1 MASTWKTNMS
11 HRLRP
16 GPKYWKASKEV
27 NFTISRTVSS
37 MLPSIKPFHVHS
49 RSQISVPPKDF
60 NNQKML
66 TRTHFLNFGLP
77 KSVCNTKEN
86 NKKIGKEK
94 EKVEKENLI
103 EATRTCGWESHS
115 SADVAST
122 FWFKRDQKHKRRT
135 SYANWDTNTQHP
147 FFSLLTKKP
156 NFLRA
161 FFSFFGSSL
170 SPVWLPRKNARK

>member
-86 NKKIGKEK
+86 TNKKNWERKSRKRKSNWGHK
-94 EKVEKENLI
+94 NLWLRI
-103 EATRTCGWESHS
+103 TLYCWRGIH
-115 SADVAST
+115 